1 MKLAKKL
8 KILQDE
14 LFNNLL
20 NQAIYYCIKSIINI
34 YLILGF
40 KYAKSV
46 NNLKGGDFLLRK
58 ILRGLFTTIGALVG
72 FFIGEVLL
80 KSNNLSVL
88 NYFNSNLV
96 LKIVF
101 LTVSTILFGFILFLL
116 SPWITSLIIRSIEY
130 TEKSVQKI
138 PANEILFGTIGA
150 ITGLLIASL
159 IGVQFSHISIIGT
172 IIAVILSVI
181 MASLGADIAVR
192 KREELINIFSS
203 MRKSSGSKDKKS
215 KVVSKGDPK
224 VLDTSV
230 IIDGRIFDICQ
241 TGFVEGTL
249 VIPNFVLE
257 ELRHIA
263 DSSDGLKRNRG
274 RRGLDI
280 LNKIQ
285 KELSID
291 VQIYEKDFPD
301 IAEVDSKLLK
311 LAQVLN
317 GKVITND
324 YNLNKVA
331 EFQGVPVLNI
341 NELANAVKPVVLP
354 GEEMRIQIIKDGK
367 ESGQGIAYLDDG
379 TMIVV
384 EGGRRHIGETK
395 DVVVTSV
402 LQTAAGRMI
411 FAKQKELMES

>member
-1 MKLAKKL
+1 M
-8 KILQDE
+8 
-14 LFNNLL
+14 L
-20 NQAIYYCIKSIINI
+20 N
-34 YLILGF
+34 
-40 KYAKSV
+40 
-46 NNLKGGDFLLRK
+46 K
-58 ILRGLFTTIGALVG
+58 ILRVLFTLIGLIIGYFLGEAVRKTNY
-72 FFIGEVLL
+72 FI
-80 KSNNLSVL
+80 SL
-88 NYFNSNLV
+88 NYFNGNT
-96 LKIVF
+96 IN
-101 LTVSTILFGFILFLL
+101 TILFLVFTTLSFGIILFLI
-116 SPWITSLIIRSIEY
+116 SPWINSLISKLMEYIE
-130 TEKSVQKI
+130 KNIQRL
-138 PANEILFGTIGA
+138 PAHEILFGAGGGIIG
-150 ITGLLIASL
+150 LIISTMLVSVLTQIPYIGSL
-159 IGVQFSHISIIGT
+159 ISV
-172 IIAVILSVI
+172 VINIL
-181 MASLGADIAVR
+181 MAALGADIAIK
-192 KREELINIFSS
+192 KREDLIALFFNLKKINTN
-203 MRKSSGSKDKKS
+203 KDKKTKAIS
-215 KVVSKGDPK
+215 KADPK

-241 TGFVEGTL
+241 TGFIEGPL
-249 VIPNFVLE
+249 IIPNFVLE

-285 KELSID
+285 KELSIE
-291 VQIYEKDFPD
+291 VQISEKDFND

-311 LAQVLN
+311 LAQSLN

-354 GEEMRIQIIKDGK
+354 GEEMKIQIIKDGK

-384 EGGRRHIGETK
+384 EGGRKFIGEIV
-395 DVVVTSV
+395 DVIVTSV

-411 FAKQKELMES
+411 FAKQKELL

>member
-1 MKLAKKL
+1 MLKKL
-8 KILQDE
+8 
-14 LFNNLL
+14 
-20 NQAIYYCIKSIINI
+20 
-34 YLILGF
+34 
-40 KYAKSV
+40 
-46 NNLKGGDFLLRK
+46 
-58 ILRGLFTTIGALVG
+58 LRGLLSLIGLVLG
-72 FFIGEVLL
+72 YILGEGLLKIHYFSKMAARVGAIETVLFLILCTLLFGLIFFFI
-80 KSNNLSVL
+80 
-88 NYFNSNLV
+88 
-96 LKIVF
+96 
-101 LTVSTILFGFILFLL
+101 
-116 SPWITSLIIRSIEY
+116 SPWIVKGITNTMDYFESNI
-130 TEKSVQKI
+130 QKVPI
-138 PANEILFGTIGA
+138 SEIVFGTGGA
-150 ITGLLIASL
+150 IVGLVISALFINL
-159 IGVQFSHISIIGT
+159 FPRISILWTFIEV
-172 IIAVILSVI
+172 IICLIVA
-181 MASLGADIAVR
+181 AFAADIAIK
-192 KREELINIFSS
+192 KREEIILLFSNAK
-203 MRKSSGSKDKKS
+203 RVGISKDKKN
-215 KVVSKGDPK
+215 KPQIKGAAK

-249 VIPNFVLE
+249 VIPNFVLQ

-285 KELSID
+285 KELNVE
-291 VQIYEKDFPD
+291 VQIYEKDFPE

-354 GEEMRIQIIKDGK
+354 GEEMIITIIKDGK

-384 EGGRRHIGETK
+384 EGGRKHIGETLS
-395 DVVVTSV
+395 VAVTSV

-411 FAKQKELMES
+411 FAKQKEILTKA